1 MPNRIYNNGLDHFG
15 HQKGESPVLR
25 QVQAFVDHFRHAAL
39 NETDFVDD
47 MVKLVKRTQFTLDMQ
62 EGAAF
67 TFGYATNADD
77 SPAIGEGVDDDPT
90 IVGISTP
97 YMMKMFRYASIN
109 IFHVSDHS
117 RSFHPVAL
125 FVMSQQTEELIGK
138 ALHSLF
144 DKYKAITRE
153 FRTIR
158 YCMGDITKLSTT
170 P

>member
-1 MPNRIYNNGLDHFG
+1 MMPNRIYNNGLDHFG
-15 HQKGESPVLR
+15 HQEGESPVLR

-109 IFHVSDHS
+109 IFRIDTTFKLDLSDISCS
-117 RSFHPVAL
+117 RCRCLRPLSFFSSGGTVCDVTTDGGANRKGP
-125 FVMSQQTEELIGK
+125 SQ
-138 ALHSLF
+138 SL
-144 DKYKAITRE
+144 R
-153 FRTIR
+153 
-158 YCMGDITKLSTT
+158 
-170 P
+170 